1 MKPWGFYGQDTLR
14 EGDSVLVYP
23 YRQPHESH
31 THNPP
36 TCSWVGVG
44 DRHPPHETGIGRWG
58 MAPTPLQGVLGEC
71 RGLATRSPARIAR
84 LTTG

>member
-1 MKPWGFYGQDTLR
+1 M
-14 EGDSVLVYP
+14 LVYP
-23 YRQPHESH
+23 YRQPREYH

-36 TCSWVGVG
+36 HAVGWGWAIVT
-44 DRHPPHETGIGRWG
+44 PPHETGIGRWG
-58 MAPTPLQGVLGEC
+58 MAPTPLQGVLGGC